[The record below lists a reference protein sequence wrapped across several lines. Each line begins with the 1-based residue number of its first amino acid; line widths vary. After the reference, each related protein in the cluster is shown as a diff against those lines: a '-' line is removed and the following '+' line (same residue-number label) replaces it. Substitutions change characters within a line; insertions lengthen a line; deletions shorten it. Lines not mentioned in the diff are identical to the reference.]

1 MKKTLTVLTLI
12 ALLFSTN
19 LRAQNGSGVVNPIG
33 QEINGNADIDAKDY
47 LNTIT
52 TGVPFL
58 SISPDSRAGAM
69 GDMGVATSADV
80 NSQAYNAAK
89 YAFSDNTFG
98 FSVSYS
104 PWLRRLVSDIN
115 LAYLSAYYKVTD
127 MDAIGFSLRYFSLGN
142 ITFTDENGLTVSDQ
156 SPNEF
161 AIDFS
166 YSRKLIDE
174 LSIAITPRF
183 IYSNLTAGQFV
194 GGQESKAGLAGAA
207 DLALFYEQ
215 PFKSR
220 SLESSVLRAGLCI
233 SNMGNKISYTSAL
246 HRDFLPANLKL
257 GIGYEMGFDDYNKLT
272 INGEINKLLVPS
284 NPIYATDSTGRQIYD
299 YSDPSNPIP
308 VIAYGR
314 DNDVSVPQG
323 IFQSFYDA
331 PRGFREEMAEIN
343 WALGLEYSYRDLF
356 FFRTGYFY
364 ESKHKGGR
372 QFLTLG
378 AGFKYNIF
386 NFDISYLFS
395 TTGQYHPLANTL
407 RFTLS
412 FDFKSFNSDEIKR
425 QGKLR

>member
-1 MKKTLTVLTLI
+1 MKKALTLLTLI
-12 ALLFSTN
+12 ALLSFSN
-19 LRAQNGSGVVNPIG
+19 SLRAQDIGGGNNSIG
-33 QEINGNADIDAKDY
+33 QELGNDGIDTKEY

-58 SISPDSRAGAM
+58 LISPDSRAGAM
-69 GDMGVATSADV
+69 GDMGAATSADV

-89 YAFSDNTFG
+89 YAFSKNTFG

-127 MDAIGFSLRYFSLGN
+127 MDAIGFSLRYFSLGE
-142 ITFTDENGLTVSDQ
+142 ITFTDENGQVISNQ
-156 SPNEF
+156 NPNEF

-183 IYSNLTAGQFV
+183 VYSNLTAGQFV

-207 DLALFYEQ
+207 DLSLFYEQ
-215 PFKSR
+215 PFKSK
-220 SLESSVLRAGLCI
+220 SLESSILRAGLCI

-257 GIGYEMGFDDYNKLT
+257 GVGYEMGFDEYNKLT

-284 NPIYATDSTGRQIYD
+284 NPIYATDSLGHNIYD
-299 YSDPSNPIP
+299 YSDPSNPVP

-372 QFLTLG
+372 QFLTVG
-378 AGFKYNIF
+378 AGLKYSIF
-386 NFDISYLFS
+386 NLDISYLFS

-412 FDFKSFNSDEIKR
+412 FDFKSFNSNDIKR